1 MCPVQITDSIL
12 VSYTATIDS
21 GEVVESVP
29 ESKPIALSIGSGR
42 ILKAVEASMLGME
55 PDETRTVK
63 ILPEDAFGLYHK
75 ALVHEIPLSAFSNKI
90 KPRPGMILSLSIE
103 KDGQEQQVPAT
114 VLGISN
120 ETVTVDYNH
129 PLAGKAITYEVKLHA
144 KVTNACS

>member
-1 MCPVQITDSIL
+1 MCPVQITDSVL
-12 VSYTATIDS
+12 VSYTASLDS

-29 ESKPIALSIGSGR
+29 ESKPIPVSIGSGR
-42 ILKAVEASMLGME
+42 ILQAVEASLLGME
-55 PDETRTVK
+55 PNDSRTVK
-63 ILPEDAFGLYHK
+63 IFPEDAYGLYHK
-75 ALVHEIPLSAFSNKI
+75 TLVHEVPLETFSDKI

-120 ETVTVDYNH
+120 ESVTIDYNH

-144 KVTNACS
+144 IGN